1 VKTSADDHNAK
12 PASVVVTVGEFS
24 ERLKEVFRRVHAF
37 EYIGISGEIS
47 EWTPRSNGVYFT
59 LKDPHAVLQC
69 FAHHSRAQAFPELP
83 RGSAIVAYGKVRL
96 AQWRS
101 RYELVVESVE
111 LTGIG
116 KLFQQYEE
124 LKARFRSLG
133 FFERSRKRSIP
144 SFPNVVALV
153 SASGKGAE
161 DFLKTMEA
169 RAPRVR
175 VRFIETRV
183 QGLGADVDIAE
194 ALDRAAALNAD
205 VIVLARGGGSYEDL
219 FAFNCE
225 PVVRAIMRSK
235 TPVVTGIGHT
245 ADHHLAD
252 EVADFECE
260 TPSNA
265 AQFIAGLWQAG
276 EERLARLRIH
286 LAGEMREIL
295 TDSMQRADRAD
306 DALAV
311 AWQRAV
317 GRRRE
322 RWMLLERS
330 LSAHNPVAKV
340 ARQAEHFMELKT
352 RLSGLPTHQLAQRQR
367 AVDARF
373 ERLASLSKLILS
385 QRENQL
391 ALAAG
396 RLVSSDPEKP
406 LERGYAIVTHAGR
419 ALRSATQVSPGETIE
434 ARLFAGTLEARVEK
448 VYADG

>member
-1 VKTSADDHNAK
+1 MKTSADEQNAK

-59 LKDPHAVLQC
+59 LKDAHAVLQC

-101 RYELVVESVE
+101 RYELVVESIE

-133 FFERSRKRSIP
+133 FFDRSRKRSVP
-144 SFPNVVALV
+144 SFPDVVALV

-265 AQFIAGLWQAG
+265 AQFIAGLWQVG
-276 EERLARLRIH
+276 EERLARLRIY

-306 DALAV
+306 DALAG

-322 RWMLLERS
+322 RWILLERES
-330 LSAHNPVAKV
+330 VGAQSRSKGSPAGGAFHGAQDALD
-340 ARQAEHFMELKT
+340 R
-352 RLSGLPTHQLAQRQR
+352 PTKEQLAQRRR
-367 AVDARF
+367 AVDARL
-373 ERLASLSKLILS
+373 ERLASLSTSIY
-385 QRENQL
+385 
-391 ALAAG
+391 
-396 RLVSSDPEKP
+396 KP
-406 LERGYAIVTHAGR
+406 A
-419 ALRSATQVSPGETIE
+419 
-434 ARLFAGTLEARVEK
+434 
-448 VYADG
+448 